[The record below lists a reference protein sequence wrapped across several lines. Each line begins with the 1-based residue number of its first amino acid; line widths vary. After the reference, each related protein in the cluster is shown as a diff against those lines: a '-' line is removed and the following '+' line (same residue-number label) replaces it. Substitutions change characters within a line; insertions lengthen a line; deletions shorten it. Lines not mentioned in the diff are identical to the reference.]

1 MQYISQREINK
12 ATRNFVLSNNPDTH
26 KHRNAKRTHNYG
38 ERAIKMLCIKRT
50 EAANKQPDLMI
61 IT

>member
-12 ATRNFVLSNNPDTH
+12 ATRNFFLSNNPDTQTQ
-26 KHRNAKRTHNYG
+26 KHKRTQLR
-38 ERAIKMLCIKRT
+38 RAIKILCIKRT